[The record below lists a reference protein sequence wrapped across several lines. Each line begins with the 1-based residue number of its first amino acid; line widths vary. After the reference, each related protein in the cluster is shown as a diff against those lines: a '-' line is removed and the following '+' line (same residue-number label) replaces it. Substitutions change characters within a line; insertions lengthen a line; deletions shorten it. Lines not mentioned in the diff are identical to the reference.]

1 MLKEMQQVLRLIM
14 LMGKQRQKLG
24 LRTGGGLL
32 LLLWTDTEVAT
43 QKLNCTVNCTVA
55 AAGPWCAG
63 IQMEALQPALV
74 RLKESMCPCVWPCN
88 EPDPEELSA
97 FTDLYGSLRLLL
109 SFQVKDT
116 RHCTSEWQAHLEAF
130 LRTFTLANAGIQ
142 IHLKLK
148 INQEASLR
156 EFSVKVKRRV
166 ALADQ
171 LLLTLDVTCSVPPPC
186 CVKKG
191 CWCVRG
197 HPAIGGRLPL
207 SIPPQTMEQ
216 GLFGDLSV
224 QVVTLL
230 TPCLLPYPNVATEL
244 THIQVLVY
252 NPSNIPVT
260 GPSGF
265 FQKLPAVLDCQE
277 LGLYRLYCS
286 SFKDLVYSGG
296 TVYTVE
302 KDSWDD
308 PEQESSL
315 PTVQQSLL
323 LFFFL
328 QHSDPFTSQL
338 TDLMATEMLID
349 LHLED
354 ILNNNRQALVAAVQ
368 TELRNTLKP
377 QNHRKKQQEKLH
389 AAAEVI
395 LGSSMSIVSSS
406 SSMDFRNACLSRM
419 KVCVCQV
426 HDTHELAASLRES
439 LWRVTS
445 WKFVPKAKCFSTKME
460 VHPENDEPTTAEI

>member
-32 LLLWTDTEVAT
+32 LLLWTDTEVST

-63 IQMEALQPALV
+63 IQMEALQPALA

-109 SFQVKDT
+109 SFQ
-116 RHCTSEWQAHLEAF
+116 
-130 LRTFTLANAGIQ
+130 IQ

-277 LGLYRLYCS
+277 LGLYRVYCS

-338 TDLMATEMLID
+338 TDLMATEMLIE

-368 TELRNTLKP
+368 TELRNTLKS

-406 SSMDFRNACLSRM
+406 SSMDFRNACLNRM
-419 KVCVCQV
+419 KV